1 VGAYVATFERVVAP
15 ALRAFK
21 PGLIVIASGLDANAM
36 DPLAR
41 MQMHSGG
48 YRKLTRIMMD
58 AAHDVCEGRL
68 VVEHEGGYSSAYV
81 PFCGLAIV
89 EELSGISS
97 GVEDPF
103 LTAIEGHGGQE
114 LQPHQDAAIARAA
127 AGVGRLPAV

>member
-1 VGAYVATFERVVAP
+1 
-15 ALRAFK
+15 
-21 PGLIVIASGLDANAM
+21 
-36 DPLAR
+36 
-41 MQMHSGG
+41 
-48 YRKLTRIMMD
+48 MMD
-58 AAHDVCEGRL
+58 VGDDVCEGRL

-103 LTAIEGHGGQE
+103 LAIVEGWAGQE

-127 AGVGRLPAV
+127 AGVGRVAAA